1 MHAAM
6 PSHSA
11 PSPSE
16 NELVDYDKV
25 MTVTASRLTRWCHRV
40 ACTIAA
46 LATCVLTNRAQ
57 AQPTTQRANNYD
69 RYCLPCHGV
78 AGDGL
83 GPAAAWIWPR
93 PRDFTKASYKWRSS
107 ANPLPSDADLT
118 LTIAFGVTGTSMH
131 GFAAA
136 LTNTD
141 IAALVAQLKRFAPT
155 AAWSSANITPVM
167 LGPLPAKL
175 GPEPSERANERK
187 LEVGPQQLW
196 IDKGCASCHGADG
209 RGAAPAGAATTRNM
223 YDLTTTPLRRPR
235 SGDTRNDRVQAVALT
250 IATGL
255 NGTAMPAFG
264 AALSND
270 ELWALADFVV
280 TLNRN
285 ADRNHRTSASVP
297 QQAQQAQDTAAQQA
311 QRAGDWPGVA
321 GDPDGQLFG
330 GNIKVQG
337 PPLLA
342 LPPAAASLAPEQC
355 ARCHAAQFRQWSGS
369 IHARAASPGLLAQ
382 IEPMAH
388 ANKEFV
394 ESCTRCHTPLAEQR
408 RQVDGKDN
416 RLFDGEL
423 QQQGITCAGCHVRQW
438 QRFGPI
444 AVASSLLPLP
454 NYPLTTLPIYERSDF
469 CLPCHQLPPALS
481 VANRPLL
488 NTYQEWLEG
497 PYMARGV
504 QCQHCHMPNREH
516 TFLGVHDAATF
527 RQAMRLDASARR
539 QNDGSVDI
547 RVEVHNVGAG
557 HYLPTTPTPAA
568 WIDTELQDSAG
579 KLIAGTHKRV
589 RIGRHIEF
597 GSSGW
602 RDIEDTRIPPGGVH
616 TVATGWRDG
625 RTQQATTLRI
635 TIEVHPDDYYEGL
648 YRSELQ
654 KKLPPVQRAMYQVAL
669 QRAQASYYVALQR
682 NVVVAGG
689 PRDQHPQ

>member
-1 MHAAM
+1 MPAAM

-16 NELVDYDKV
+16 NDLVDYDKV
-25 MTVTASRLTRWCHRV
+25 MTVTASRVTHWRHGM
-40 ACTIAA
+40 ACTVAA
-46 LATCVLTNRAQ
+46 LAICAITNHAS

-83 GPAAAWIWPR
+83 GPAAAWVWPR
-93 PRDFTKASYKWRSS
+93 PRDFTKAAYKWRAS
-107 ANPLPSDADLT
+107 ANPLPSDDDLT
-118 LTIAFGVTGTSMH
+118 LTIAFGAPGTSMH

-155 AAWSSANITPVM
+155 AAWSSANTAPLV
-167 LGPLPAKL
+167 LGPVPAKP
-175 GPEPSERANERK
+175 GPSNGTNA
-187 LEVGPQQLW
+187 QQLW
-196 IDKGCASCHGADG
+196 VDKGCASCHGLDG
-209 RGAAPAGAATTRNM
+209 RGAATAGAANTLNT

-235 SGDTRNDRVQAVALT
+235 SGTTRNDVVYAVALT
-250 IATGL
+250 ITTGL

-264 AALSND
+264 SALSTD

-285 ADRNHRTSASVP
+285 ADRIQRTPASVP
-297 QQAQQAQDTAAQQA
+297 RQAQQAQDVAAKQA
-311 QRAGDWPGVA
+311 QRAGDWPGAA

-330 GNIKVQG
+330 GNITVQG
-337 PPLLA
+337 PPPSTLV
-342 LPPAAASLAPEQC
+342 PAATSLAPEQC

-382 IEPMAH
+382 IEPVAH
-388 ANKEFV
+388 ASKDFV

-438 QRFGPI
+438 QRFGPM
-444 AVASSLLPLP
+444 AVATSLLPLP

-488 NTYQEWLEG
+488 NTYKEWLEG

-539 QNDGSVDI
+539 QNDGSVDM

-579 KLIAGTHKRV
+579 KRIAGTHKRV

-625 RTQQATTLRI
+625 RMHQAATLRI

-654 KKLPPVQRAMYQVAL
+654 KQLPAAQRAMYQVAL

-682 NVVVAGG
+682 SVDVTGA
-689 PRDQHPQ
+689 PQR

>member
-1 MHAAM
+1 MPAAM

-16 NELVDYDKV
+16 NDHVDCDKV
-25 MTVTASRLTRWCHRV
+25 MTMPPTRARRNGL
-40 ACTIAA
+40 A
-46 LATCVLTNRAQ
+46 LACSVAVLTICLLANLVQ
-57 AQPTTQRANNYD
+57 AQPTTQRANSYD

-83 GPAAAWIWPR
+83 GPAAAWLWPR
-93 PRDFTKASYKWRSS
+93 PRDFTKATYKWRAS
-107 ANPLPSDADLT
+107 ANPLPSDDDLT
-118 LTIAFGVTGTSMH
+118 LTISFGAKGTSMH
-131 GFAAA
+131 GFADA
-136 LTNTD
+136 LSKTD
-141 IAALVAQLKRFAPT
+141 IAALIVQLKGFAPT
-155 AAWSSANITPVM
+155 TAWASANTARVM
-167 LGPLPAKL
+167 LPPAPAVPGP
-175 GPEPSERANERK
+175 G
-187 LEVGPQQLW
+187 QQLW
-196 IDKGCASCHGADG
+196 IDKGCASCHGNDG
-209 RGAAPAGAATTRNM
+209 RGAAAIGAVAAFNV

-235 SGDTRNDRVQAVALT
+235 RGDTRTDRVQAAALT

-255 NGTAMPAFG
+255 TGTAMPAF
-264 AALSND
+264 ASALSND

-280 TLNRN
+280 TINRN
-285 ADRNHRTSASVP
+285 SDRHAPVP
-297 QQAQQAQDTAAQQA
+297 AHVPRQAQQAQDAAAKQA
-311 QRAGDWPGVA
+311 QRAGDWPGA
-321 GDPDGQLFG
+321 ATDPDGQLFG
-330 GNIKVQG
+330 ANILLQAT
-337 PPLLA
+337 PPSV
-342 LPPAAASLAPEQC
+342 LPPAAASLSPEQC
-355 ARCHAAQFRQWSGS
+355 ARCHASQFRQWAGS

-382 IEPMAH
+382 IEPVAH
-388 ANKEFV
+388 ASQDFV

-408 RQVDGKDN
+408 RQLVGKDN
-416 RLFDGEL
+416 PDFDREL
-423 QQQGITCAGCHVRQW
+423 QQQGIACAGCHVRQW

-444 AVASSLLPLP
+444 AVAATLLPMP

-488 NTYQEWLEG
+488 NTYKEWLEG

-527 RQAMRLDASARR
+527 RQAIRLNANAHR

-547 RVEVHNVGAG
+547 RVEMHNIGAG

-568 WIDTELQDSAG
+568 WIDIALRDNAG

-597 GSSGW
+597 SNRGW

-625 RTQQATTLRI
+625 KLNQATTLHI
-635 TIEVHPDDYYEGL
+635 QIEVHPDDYYEGL
-648 YRSELQ
+648 YQRELQ
-654 KKLPPVQRAMYQVAL
+654 KQLPAAQRAMYQLAL

-682 NVVVAGG
+682 SVAIAGTTV
-689 PRDQHPQ
+689 R

>member
-1 MHAAM
+1 MPAAM

-16 NELVDYDKV
+16 NDLVDYDKV
-25 MTVTASRLTRWCHRV
+25 MTVNTSWIARMRLAL
-40 ACTIAA
+40 ACTVAVVVLA
-46 LATCVLTNRAQ
+46 LAPNRVH

-83 GPAAAWIWPR
+83 GPAAAWVWPR
-93 PRDFTKASYKWRSS
+93 PRDFTKASYKWRAS
-107 ANPLPSDADLT
+107 ANPLPSDDDLA
-118 LTIAFGVTGTSMH
+118 LTIRFGAKGTSMH
-131 GFAAA
+131 GFADA
-136 LTNTD
+136 LSDAD
-141 IAALVAQLKRFAPT
+141 IAAIIAQLKRFAPT
-155 AAWSSANITPVM
+155 AAWSSANAAPLA
-167 LGPLPAKL
+167 LGTAPAKP
-175 GPEPSERANERK
+175 GPSNGANERT
-187 LEVGPQQLW
+187 LGAGPAQLW
-196 IDKGCASCHGADG
+196 IDKGCASCHGDDG
-209 RGAAPAGAATTRNM
+209 RGAATAGATNSLKP
-223 YDLTTTPLRRPR
+223 YDLTTTLLRRPR
-235 SGDTRNDRVQAVALT
+235 RGDTRNDRLQAVALT

-264 AALSND
+264 SALSND

-285 ADRNHRTSASVP
+285 ADRNQAAAASVP
-297 QQAQQAQDTAAQQA
+297 RQAQHAQDTAAKQA
-311 QRAGDWPGVA
+311 QRAGDWPGA
-321 GDPDGQLFG
+321 ANDPDGQLFG
-330 GNIKVQG
+330 GNISVQG
-337 PPLLA
+337 PPPSA
-342 LPPAAASLAPEQC
+342 LVPAAASLVPEQC

-369 IHARAASPGLLAQ
+369 IHARAGSPGLFAQ
-382 IEPMAH
+382 IEPVAH
-388 ANKEFV
+388 ASKDFV

-408 RQVDGKDN
+408 RQVDGKN
-416 RLFDGEL
+416 NPTFDGEL
-423 QQQGITCAGCHVRQW
+423 QQQGIACAGCHVRQW
-438 QRFGPI
+438 RRFGPM
-444 AVASSLLPLP
+444 AVASSLLPMP

-488 NTYQEWLEG
+488 NTYKEWLEG

-527 RQAMRLDASARR
+527 RQAMRLDATAQR
-539 QNDGSVDI
+539 QTDGSVDI
-547 RVEVHNVGAG
+547 RVEVHNIGAG

-568 WIDTELQDSAG
+568 WIDIELRDRNG
-579 KLIAGTHKRV
+579 KQIVGTHKRV

-602 RDIEDTRIPPGGVH
+602 RDIEDTRIPPGGKH

-625 RTQQATTLRI
+625 MTAQAATMHI
-635 TIEVHPDDYYEGL
+635 QIEVHPDDYYEGL
-648 YRSELQ
+648 YQTELR
-654 KKLPPVQRAMYQVAL
+654 KSLPAAQRAMYQLAL

-682 NVVVAGG
+682 NVDVGVTLL
-689 PRDQHPQ
+689 H